1 MEGIET
7 RLGGK
12 AEDDAKDTNEHHG
25 SQFHRMTASG
35 EAQIHAAAIEC
46 HQAEEGEER
55 TAHGVVEVLA
65 RAEEGIAVQLMEHQ
79 GSREQSGQLIEEI
92 EGHEVRRQ
100 HRTQQHAFRKEEE
113 AVVTAL
119 CPAVG
124 HIDGGIGD
132 REKPAHRN
140 EYRHRSAESI
150 EGEGEGEG
158 LGHVPHG
165 ALRAIHPNGGND
177 GQHRNDGLRRQQGHF
192 RLGDSLLFY
201 EGTARTQQQGEQNQQ
216 I

>member
-1 MEGIET
+1 
-7 RLGGK
+7 
-12 AEDDAKDTNEHHG
+12 
-25 SQFHRMTASG
+25 MTARD
-35 EAQIHAAAIEC
+35 ETQIHAAAIEC

-65 RAEEGIAVQLMEHQ
+65 CAKEGIAVQLMEHQ
-79 GSREQSGQLIEEI
+79 GCGEQGGQLIEEI
-92 EGHEVRRQ
+92 EGYEVRRQ
-100 HRTQQHAFRKEEE
+100 HRTQQHRLGKEEE

-124 HIDGGIGD
+124 HIDGGVGD

-140 EYRHRSAESI
+140 EYRHRPTESI

-165 ALRAIHPNGGND
+165 ALRAIHPNGGDD
-177 GQHRNDGLRRQQGHF
+177 GQYRNDGLRRQQGHF
-192 RLGDSLLFY
+192 RLGDSLFFHK
-201 EGTARTQQQGEQNQQ
+201 GTARTQQQGEQNQH